1 MLKKTICLIMTMA
14 TLFGVSG
21 QAFAADATPENIAVE
36 SGTYAILD
44 EGASS
49 EEYAAARSTDGVYL
63 TTTAVNL
70 RKSAGTSGSIIG
82 TLSKN
87 ASVYYAGNNSKVA
100 NGMLWLYVTVYSG
113 DYVGYSGWVA
123 NRYLTK
129 IG

>member
-14 TLFGVSG
+14 TLLGVSG
-21 QAFAADATPENIAVE
+21 QVFAADVSPENVAVE
-36 SGTYAILD
+36 SGTYAIS
-44 EGASS
+44 ENVSV
-49 EEYAAARSTDGVYL
+49 EEYALARSTDGVYL

-70 RKSAGTSGSIIG
+70 RKSAGTSGTIIG

-87 ASVYYAGNNSKVA
+87 TSVYYAGNNSKVA